1 MTLDYTAQPSLNERF
16 SEQGF
21 VHVPSLGVD
30 TAELTRARVVLDQL
44 FDRFVDVP
52 KQFAHDLAGGA
63 DPAKP
68 ILPEINAVSTLAP
81 ELRRTGLFRAAQTL
95 ARQLLGPDAYVIY
108 DHAIYKPPG
117 LAGTT
122 SWHQDSGYDAERTNR
137 LAIWIPFQDTS
148 VEDGAMRYVPRSHL
162 GGRQQHLERTTAD
175 GKTVQYLQVDEATVV
190 EAPCLLGGATAHD
203 FHMVH
208 GAGPNLGVNTRKA
221 WILDFTT
228 GSRAERAIE
237 AAKEKVRVRRY
248 RVL

>member
-1 MTLDYTAQPSLNERF
+1 
-16 SEQGF
+16 

-30 TAELTRARVVLDQL
+30 TAELTRARVILDQL
-44 FDRFVDVP
+44 FDRFVEVP
-52 KQFAHDLAGGA
+52 RQFAHDLAGGA

-81 ELRRTGLFRAAQTL
+81 ELRKTALFQAAEKL
-95 ARQLLGPDAYVIY
+95 AKQLLGPNAYVIY

-148 VEDGAMRYVPRSHL
+148 VEDGAMRYVGGSHL
-162 GGRQQHLERTTAD
+162 GGRQRHLERTTAD
-175 GKTVQYLQVDEATVV
+175 GKQVKYLEVDEATVS

-203 FHMVH
+203 FHTVH

-228 GSRAERAIE
+228 GSVLERAKE
-237 AAKEKVRVRRY
+237 AAKEKVRIRRY
-248 RVL
+248 RVI

>member
-1 MTLDYTAQPSLNERF
+1 MTLDHTAQSSLRERF
-16 SEQGF
+16 AEQGF

-30 TAELTRARVVLDQL
+30 PAELTRARAVLDQL

-52 KQFAHDLAGGA
+52 RQFAHDLAGGA
-63 DPAKP
+63 DPANP

-81 ELRRTGLFRAAQTL
+81 ELRRTGLFRAAQQL
-95 ARQLLGPDAYVIY
+95 ARQLLGPSAYVIY

-122 SWHQDSGYDAERTNR
+122 SWHQDSGYDTERTNR

-148 VEDGAMRYVPRSHL
+148 VEDGAMRYVAGSHL
-162 GGRQQHLERTTAD
+162 GGRQTHLERTTAD
-175 GKTVQYLQVDEATVV
+175 GKTVQHLLVDESTVT

-208 GAGPNLGVNTRKA
+208 GAGPNLGTNTRRA

-228 GSRAERAIE
+228 GSVAERAIE

-248 RVL
+248 RIL

>member
-1 MTLDYTAQPSLNERF
+1 MTIDHAAPSVINEQFAR
-16 SEQGF
+16 QGW

-30 TAELTRARVVLDQL
+30 SAELSRARAVLDRL

-52 KQFAHDLAGGA
+52 RQFAHDLAGGA

-81 ELRRTGLFRAAQTL
+81 ELRKTAVFHAAHQL
-95 ARQLLGPDAYVIY
+95 AKQLLGPNAYVLY

-122 SWHQDSGYDAERTNR
+122 SWHQDSGYDPDRTNR

-148 VEDGAMRYVPRSHL
+148 VEDGCMRYVARSHL
-162 GGRQQHLERTTAD
+162 GGRQTHLERTTAD
-175 GKTVQYLQVDEATVV
+175 GKTVKYLEVDEATVA

-203 FHMVH
+203 FHTVH

-228 GSRAERAIE
+228 GSVAERAIE